1 MEDGRREPAAPS
13 RRAGICR
20 NPCKIRSHRVVVF
33 RVESACGGS
42 GDAGRALPL
51 AADDGVRCG
60 AAAPPRQ
67 RAVVALAAAGLTDA
81 AIAAQLESTAGTD
94 ARDLARIARRLG
106 VRTRADVVAW
116 AVERRS

>member
-1 MEDGRREPAAPS
+1 MQDVHYHWLPTTGRNAEP
-13 RRAGICR
+13 
-20 NPCKIRSHRVVVF
+20 
-33 RVESACGGS
+33 
-42 GDAGRALPL
+42 PL
-51 AADDGVRCG
+51 M
-60 AAAPPRQ
+60 PRQ

-81 AIAAQLESTAGTD
+81 AIAAQLESQAGTN